1 MSKPNQYIAPAILEQ
16 GALVRIVA
24 PAGKISQNKVY
35 NAINGLYSAGYRVI
49 AGTHVFDEY
58 HQFAGSDA
66 DRLEDLQEAFDDP
79 DCSAILMARGGYGLV
94 RIIDKLDFAG
104 FINNPK
110 WVVGFS
116 DITLL
121 HSLLHL
127 YGFQSIHAAMCA
139 AFTPRENSAQSL
151 QTLLNTLQGKPLA
164 YTFAQQHLNRHGSC
178 QGVLTGGNIA
188 ILCSLLGSSSD
199 VDTTNKVLFLEEV
212 GEYLYRLDRMMHSLK
227 RAGKLDKIKGLV
239 IGGLTGMKDGET
251 AFGQEAAEIIYH
263 SVAEYDYPVCFGF
276 PAGHQFDNQA
286 LVLGRTVIMACTP
299 EGSTLNFV

>member
-1 MSKPNQYIAPAILEQ
+1 MSKPNQFTAPPPLEH

-58 HQFAGSDA
+58 HQFAGTDA

-79 DCSAILMARGGYGLV
+79 DCSAIIMARGGYGLV

-121 HSLLHL
+121 HAQLHL

-139 AFTPRENSAQSL
+139 AFTPTENSAQSL
-151 QTLLNTLQGKPLA
+151 ETMLNILQGKPLS
-164 YTFAQQHLNRHGSC
+164 YSFAQHHLNRYGTC

-188 ILCSLLGSSSD
+188 ILCSALGSASD
-199 VDTTNKVLFLEEV
+199 VDTTHKVLFLEDV
-212 GEYLYRLDRMMHSLK
+212 GEYLYRLDRMMYSLK
-227 RAGKLDKIKGLV
+227 RAGKLDKIKGLIV
-239 IGGLTGMKDGET
+239 GGLTGMKDSET
-251 AFGQEAAEIIYH
+251 PFGQEATEIVNH
-263 SVAEYDYPVCFGF
+263 AVAEFDYPVCFGF

-286 LVLGRTVIMACTP
+286 LVLGRTVVMASTP

>member
-1 MSKPNQYIAPAILEQ
+1 MSKPNQYITPPILAQ

-35 NAINGLYSAGYRVI
+35 NAINGLYAAGYRVI
-49 AGTHVFDEY
+49 AGNHVFDEY
-58 HQFAGSDA
+58 HQFAGTDN

-94 RIIDKLDFAG
+94 RIIDKLDFTG

-110 WVVGFS
+110 WVLGFS

-121 HSLLHL
+121 HSQLHL
-127 YGFQSIHAAMCA
+127 FGFQSIHAAMCA
-139 AFTPRENSAQSL
+139 AFTPGENSAQSL
-151 QTLLNTLQGKPLA
+151 ASMLNTLQGKPLS
-164 YTFAQQHLNRHGSC
+164 YGFAQHHLNRYGSC

-188 ILCSLLGSSSD
+188 ILCSGLSSSSD
-199 VDTTNKVLFLEEV
+199 VDTANKVLFLEDV
-212 GEYLYRLDRMMHSLK
+212 GEYLYRLDRMMYSLK
-227 RAGKLDKIKGLV
+227 RAGKLDKIKGLL
-239 IGGLTGMKDGET
+239 IGGLTAMKDSET
-251 AFGQEAAEIIYH
+251 PFGQDAADIVSH

-286 LVLGRTVIMACTP
+286 LVLGRTVIMASTP
-299 EGSTLNFV
+299 DGSTLNFV